1 LGPILVSVAVEAP
14 SSVLPS
20 PSVEF
25 DGDRVLI
32 RELAVYGALAE
43 LVRAGEEAGRDP
55 EAIVRDAIE
64 IGAAVLAHGTAKGT
78 VDAVAAEVDRLLT
91 ALNERSIRIEAL
103 GRMAGKVAAKGLV
116 YEAELGVALE
126 TRFAPHQDVL
136 EATGATTGIADEKS
150 GDFVATL
157 NQAEVGGRVLRVV
170 IEAKDKALSM
180 PKALAELDAAM
191 LNRDAVVGVLVFRS
205 QQLAPIARPLRCLP
219 GNRIIAVWE
228 GAEAENDL
236 ALEVAVQLARTLA
249 TTAERADSKL
259 NRRALGDRIARLVNI
274 VEGAD
279 GIQRGIRGARKAL
292 DSTES
297 AYQTM
302 RADALT
308 VLDELQDRL

>member
-1 LGPILVSVAVEAP
+1 VAIKDSSHVLP
-14 SSVLPS
+14 YSSVEL
-20 PSVEF
+20 

-32 RELAVYGALAE
+32 HELAVDGVLAE
-43 LVRAGEEAGRDP
+43 LVRTGVEAGRDP

-91 ALNERSIRIEAL
+91 ALNERSLRIEAL
-103 GRMAGKVAAKGLV
+103 GRMAGKVSSKGMM

-126 TRFAPHQDVL
+126 TCFAPHQDVL
-136 EATGATTGIADEKS
+136 EATGASAGIADDKV
-150 GDFVATL
+150 GDFVAEL
-157 NQAEVGGRVLRVV
+157 NPTETGGRVLRVV
-170 IEAKDKALSM
+170 VEAKDRPLSM

-205 QQLAPIARPLRCLP
+205 QRLAPIASPLRCLP

-228 GAEAENDL
+228 GGETGNDL

-249 TTAERADSKL
+249 MTAEHEGSKL
-259 NRRALGDRIARLVNI
+259 NRRTLGDRISRLVNI
-274 VEGAD
+274 VESAD
-279 GIQRGIRGARKAL
+279 GIQRGIRGARRAL
-292 DSTES
+292 DTTEG

-302 RADALT
+302 RDDALA
-308 VLDELQDRL
+308 LLYELQDRL